1 MKKREI
7 ELGEFCIID
16 WGNTSLTKKAYVNNG
31 KYLAVSATGGDGR
44 IDHFEHLAFTPVIS
58 AIGAQCGKLFLPG
71 ENFTAIKNTI
81 TLTPKKAGV
90 PYESKYL
97 YYLLSSLTLPRR
109 GAGQPFISKG
119 DLKKFKI
126 FLPSLDEQRRI
137 AKILDLVNHQ
147 IQKIE
152 TQLNKTTQIENS
164 LYYYYFGDPII
175 NQKNYITSEIRS
187 LCKRLTVGIVV
198 RPTSYYVDNGI
209 PAIRSLNIR
218 KEGLTDAQ
226 MVFISEK
233 DNNSIHKKTQLRA
246 GDVISVRSGRPGTS
260 CIVPPSYDGVNSID
274 ILILTPDSRQITSEY
289 LCAFL
294 NSPGGTQIVQKES
307 RGQVQKHLNVK
318 SLSKSKIPIP
328 SIETQN
334 KFKASLYKFNNLKNS
349 LERKKA
355 QLVALEKALIDSLLN
370 QQS

>member
-1 MKKREI
+1 
-7 ELGEFCIID
+7 
-16 WGNTSLTKKAYVNNG
+16 
-31 KYLAVSATGGDGR
+31 
-44 IDHFEHLAFTPVIS
+44 
-58 AIGAQCGKLFLPG
+58 
-71 ENFTAIKNTI
+71 
-81 TLTPKKAGV
+81 
-90 PYESKYL
+90 
-97 YYLLSSLTLPRR
+97 
-109 GAGQPFISKG
+109 
-119 DLKKFKI
+119 
-126 FLPSLDEQRRI
+126 
-137 AKILDLVNHQ
+137 
-147 IQKIE
+147 
-152 TQLNKTTQIENS
+152 
-164 LYYYYFGDPII
+164 
-175 NQKNYITSEIRS
+175 
-187 LCKRLTVGIVV
+187 
-198 RPTSYYVDNGI
+198 DNGI

-334 KFKASLYKFNNLKNS
+334 KFKASLYKLNNLKNS
-349 LERKKA
+349 LEGKKA